1 MNDRKSAESTIS
13 DRSEYDNV
21 EDRKDSAG
29 YNQSF
34 GDTDD
39 DGDTPLLAKNASA
52 ATYDTTHVGGTSQI
66 EENHEEHESDKGSDL
81 SDCVHED
88 DSEREDIMKELEA
101 IQRLQLQTQDLE
113 ADAKELVN
121 KIPRWFMISL
131 VVFFTVVGVTAL
143 VTGCLFAFDTIP
155 ASSAIL
161 QDIVV
166 GVALGGNGLG
176 SLALFYSGS
185 FKTELKD
192 LVKSIKKLEFA
203 SDKLKSNVKVLTKHR
218 GALSKTHQVLKSE
231 IKKLKDQIERFETN
245 KNLMNKIAERIDDN
259 TKALQFENENI
270 KREKDQLM
278 GEEDRYNDSM
288 VDMEDNQ
295 KLVETYNTG
304 AADRVKDLS
313 SIVDVLHD
321 TVPQLR
327 DQLERF
333 DILREDV
340 EQVSTLMG
348 AEVDQTTE
356 TVGKIFDEIREL
368 TIRQERVMLYQ
379 LMERIMGTTDS
390 RDMGHDQFT
399 RFLLQIPAAYAG
411 HTFDNQW
418 FGEVSEEGRVK
429 YVQLKVMVDTI
440 TLKKV
445 STQIAATQKQASA

>member
-1 MNDRKSAESTIS
+1 MNDRKSVESTVS

-21 EDRKDSAG
+21 EDRKDSTG
-29 YNQSF
+29 YNQSY

-52 ATYDTTHVGGTSQI
+52 ATYDTTHIGTSQHD
-66 EENHEEHESDKGSDL
+66 ENVEDETDKGSDL
-81 SDCVHED
+81 SDVVHD
-88 DSEREDIMKELEA
+88 ADSDREDIMKELEE

-121 KIPRWFMISL
+121 KIPRWVMISL
-131 VVFFTVVGVTAL
+131 VVFFLVVGFTAL
-143 VTGCLFAFDTIP
+143 ITGILFAFDTIP

-166 GVALGGNGLG
+166 GIALGGNGLG

-218 GALSKTHQVLKSE
+218 GALTKTHQVLKSE
-231 IKKLKDQIERFETN
+231 IKKLKDEIEKFENN
-245 KNLMNKIAERIDDN
+245 KNLMNDISDRIDDN
-259 TKALQFENENI
+259 TKALQYENENI
-270 KREKDQLM
+270 KREKNQLM

-288 VDMEDNQ
+288 VDMDDNR

-313 SIVDVLHD
+313 SIVVKLHE
-321 TVPQLR
+321 TVPLLK

-333 DILREDV
+333 DLLREDV
-340 EQVSTLMG
+340 EQVSNLMG

-379 LMERIMGTTDS
+379 LMERIIGTTDS
-390 RDMGHDQFT
+390 RDMGHEQFR
-399 RFLLQIPAAYAG
+399 RFLLQIPVAYGG
-411 HTFDNQW
+411 HSFDDQW
-418 FGEVSEEGRVK
+418 FGEVSVEGRLS
-429 YVQLKVMVDTI
+429 YVQLKVVVDTI

-445 STQIAATQKQASA
+445 STQLAATKKQASS